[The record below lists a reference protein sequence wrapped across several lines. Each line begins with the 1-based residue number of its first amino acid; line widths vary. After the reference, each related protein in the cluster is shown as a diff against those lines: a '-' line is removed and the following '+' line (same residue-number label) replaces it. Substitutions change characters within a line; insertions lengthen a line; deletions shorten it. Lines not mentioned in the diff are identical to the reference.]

1 MASITQRVAAVM
13 AFDAATLAVASA
25 LHLSGN
31 VRGRADPYDASH
43 AGTAEAIIGVVLVVG
58 AIALWRMHERGR
70 TIGLVANGFA
80 IIGFLVGLNFTARGG
95 HIPDIAYHLTLLPV
109 LIATEIVLWRLGD
122 RTPTTPRT
130 TPDDLAGTAH
140 GHRS

>member
-1 MASITQRVAAVM
+1 M

-31 VRGRADPYDASH
+31 VRGRADPYDATH
-43 AGTAEAIIGVVLVVG
+43 AGTAEAIIGLVLLGG
-58 AIALWRMHERGR
+58 AFALWRMHGRGR
-70 TIGLVANGFA
+70 TIGLIANGFA
-80 IIGFLVGLNFTARGG
+80 IIGFLVGLNFTARAG

-109 LIATEIVLWRLGD
+109 LVGTEILLWRLDD
-122 RTPTTPRT
+122 RTPTAPLT
-130 TPDDLAGTAH
+130 TPDEWAGSRH